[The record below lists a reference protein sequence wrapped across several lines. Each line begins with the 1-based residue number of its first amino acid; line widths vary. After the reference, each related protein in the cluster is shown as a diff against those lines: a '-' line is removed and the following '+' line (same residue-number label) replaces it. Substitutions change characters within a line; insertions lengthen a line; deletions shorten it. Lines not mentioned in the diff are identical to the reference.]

1 MTRAY
6 FDRALKRKT
15 ETKKSKRTFWPI
27 REGEGIMKSNWEPNE
42 KIWKMLT
49 SLILESDKRRIFSYN
64 ISESL
69 I

>member
-1 MTRAY
+1 
-6 FDRALKRKT
+6 
-15 ETKKSKRTFWPI
+15 
-27 REGEGIMKSNWEPNE
+27 MKSSWEPNE

-64 ISESL
+64 ITESL

>member
-6 FDRALKRKT
+6 FDRALKCKT
-15 ETKKSKRTFWPI
+15 RNKEIKRTFWPI
-27 REGEGIMKSNWEPNE
+27 REGEGIMKSSWEPNE

-64 ISESL
+64 ITESL